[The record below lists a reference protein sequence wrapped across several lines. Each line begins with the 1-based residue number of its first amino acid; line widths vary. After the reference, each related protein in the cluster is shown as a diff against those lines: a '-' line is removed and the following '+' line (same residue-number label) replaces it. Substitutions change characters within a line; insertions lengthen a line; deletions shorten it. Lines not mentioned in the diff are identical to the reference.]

1 MVTKGNEELAIRKII
16 ELIISKEKNFDIL
29 KFNDRVAMTVSC
41 KASIKAND
49 NISIDEMQTLINK
62 LRNCKNPYT
71 CPHGRPTIIFYS
83 NYELE
88 KLFKRAM

>member
-1 MVTKGNEELAIRKII
+1 MRTWEDFKKDAKELNNTTKEDIEEMEVL
-16 ELIISKEKNFDIL
+16 
-29 KFNDRVAMTVSC
+29 V
-41 KASIKAND
+41 
-49 NISIDEMQTLINK
+49 NK
-62 LRNCKNPYT
+62 LRQCKNPYT